1 MTEAP
6 AGAWAR
12 AAPLE
17 PGLYMVATPIG
28 SARDITLR
36 ALDVLGS
43 ADVVAA
49 EDTRSTRRLLEIHGV
64 PLAGRP
70 LVAYHDRNGPAVRP
84 RLLADLAAGRS
95 VAYVAEAG
103 TPLVSDPG
111 YPLVRAAIEAGH
123 PVRSVPGASAALA
136 ALTVSGLPTDRFHFA
151 GFPPPRGPRRRR
163 FLESLRDVDATLILF
178 EAPRRLSG
186 LIQESVEVFGGGRE
200 AAVCRELTKLHEDVR
215 RMKLEDL
222 VRDVADMPLK
232 GEAVL
237 VIGRG
242 AETRDD
248 LSLEEALEEALAAMS
263 FKEAVA
269 SVAQRLGLP
278 RRQVYQRGLTLSGRD
293 GGGE

>member
-6 AGAWAR
+6 AGARAR